1 MSSVPARTPSWS
13 IPAAATLA
21 AQVFLAVAAPTG
33 AERAFDPAGQGR
45 PALRVF
51 RDRDGLPQNTVH
63 AATFDDRGRLWI
75 GTQDGAAVSSG
86 GGWQAVNMPGRMES
100 NFVRAI
106 LSASD
111 GSLWFGTQAGG
122 VHRLVQGQ
130 WEEVA
135 PPCPQQAGNRVNAL
149 LETIDPPA
157 IWVGTH
163 GCGVARRAGG
173 AWEVFG
179 RSHGLP
185 SERVWG
191 LHASPA
197 GGKAPASVWVGTEAG
212 VAVLAPGSTRFS
224 REPGF
229 PHVSAKPFLE
239 RETAGGVELWIGTY
253 GSGVFRRRAG
263 IWTALTEKDG
273 LPSAFVTSLASHG
286 GSGPVW
292 VGTDGGGLASVTEDG
307 VEIIDS
313 SSGLPS
319 NAVYSL
325 IAAGPER
332 GGKALWIGTR
342 SGGLVRMMRGRWQTF
357 LPAADGSALPV
368 TALLLGTGDG
378 GSPTAWFGLDGGGLA
393 RLDRHGWTRFEEKP
407 GELPSNTVQCL
418 LTTRDDEGVSTLW
431 VGTRHGGLVRR
442 VGENWVVANQKSGA
456 LPNDMVQT
464 LAERHGDG
472 GAPELW
478 VGTRGGLAVFKQGH
492 WNGAPAGLHLPHP
505 SVQVLLESQD
515 SSGARTMWIGTAGGL
530 AKYAAGV
537 SSLVSIS
544 LRNRSVQALQVVNA
558 PAGRRELWIGT
569 DGGGVSRLDLSG
581 HLRDLPTLTDESDP
595 PLPNNVVYQIL
606 QDRQGRVY
614 LLTNRGVARLS
625 WRRPG
630 QDKFDVHTF
639 TVDDGL
645 ASNQGNRGAGD
656 VDWRGRIWIGAVG
669 GASMFDPAAEED
681 DRTSKPLLLQ
691 QSSPGRRGVVIADGE
706 RLPWRRA
713 QLVFNYA
720 LLSHFRE
727 GDTRYRTQ
735 LQPPEDE
742 PSDWGADS
750 RREVGPL
757 APGDYTFRVW
767 GRDYAGNITGPVAS
781 SFTVLPPL
789 WQTWWA
795 MALYV
800 LFSTAMVAAVVS
812 ARSRAH
818 RRRERALAELVAART
833 RELTDANELLREM
846 SYLDPV
852 TEIGN
857 RRRFDERLDHEWRR
871 AIRSGGALSLI
882 MVDLDFFKEF
892 NDTFG
897 HQRGDQCLRA
907 IAAALADG
915 LPRAGDSVARY
926 GGEEFAVILP
936 LTERTGAVKLA
947 ESLRSRVEDLGIVH
961 PASAAAPVVTIS
973 CGVATVWPTTE
984 VEPGE
989 LVRLADES
997 LYVAKHAGRNRTVA
1011 QHGAPRSSS
1020 SPAAVQPS
1028 PPV

>member
-1 MSSVPARTPSWS
+1 MRTATARAPFRSN
-13 IPAAATLA
+13 PAAATLA
-21 AQVFLAVAAPTG
+21 ALVSIAVAAPTG
-33 AERAFDPAGQGR
+33 AERAFDPAEQGR
-45 PALRVF
+45 PAMRVF
-51 RDRDGLPQNTVH
+51 RDRDGVPQNTVH
-63 AATFDDRGRLWI
+63 AITFDAQGRLWI

-86 GGWQAVNMPGRMES
+86 RGWQVVNMPNRMES

-106 LSASD
+106 LTASD

-122 VHRLVQGQ
+122 LHRLAEDR
-130 WEEVA
+130 WEDVA
-135 PPCPQQAGNRVNAL
+135 PPCPDPTGGRVNAL
-149 LETIDPPA
+149 VETLDPPA
-157 IWVGTH
+157 IWVATH

-179 RSHGLP
+179 RNRGLP

-197 GGKAPASVWVGTEAG
+197 GGTAPASVWVGTESG
-212 VAVLAPGSTRFS
+212 VAVLAPGSSRFS
-224 REPGF
+224 PEPGF
-229 PHVSAKPFLE
+229 PHISTNAFLE
-239 RETAGGVELWIGTY
+239 TETAGGVELWIGTY

-263 IWTALTEKDG
+263 VWTALTEKDG

-286 GSGPVW
+286 GGGPVW
-292 VGTDGGGLASVTEDG
+292 VGTDGGGLAAVTENG
-307 VEIIDS
+307 VEIVDAN
-313 SSGLPS
+313 SGLPS

-325 IAAGPER
+325 LAAGPER

-342 SGGLVRMMRGRWQTF
+342 SGGLVRMMHGRWQSF
-357 LPAADGSALPV
+357 LPAADGASRPV
-368 TALLLGTGDG
+368 TAVLPDPGEGD
-378 GSPTAWFGLDGGGLA
+378 SPAAWFGTDGGGLA
-393 RLDRHGWTRFEEKP
+393 RLDRRGWTRFAEKP

-418 LTTRDDEGVSTLW
+418 LTTRDEEGVSTLW
-431 VGTRHGGLVRR
+431 VGTRHGGLAQLSGGRWKVFDQR
-442 VGENWVVANQKSGA
+442 AGA

-464 LAERHGDG
+464 LAEARGDG
-472 GAPELW
+472 GVPELW
-478 VGTRGGLAVFKQGH
+478 VGTRGGLAVFRQGRWH
-492 WNGAPAGLHLPHP
+492 DAAAGLRLPHP

-515 SSGARTMWIGTAGGL
+515 PSGARVMWIGTAGGL
-530 AKYAAGV
+530 VRYSAGV
-537 SSLVSIS
+537 SSLVSVS
-544 LRNRSVQALQVVNA
+544 LRNRSVQALQVVIA

-569 DGGGVSRLDLSG
+569 DGGGVARLDLSPAPQE
-581 HLRDLPTLTDESDP
+581 LPGLTDESSP

-606 QDRQGRVY
+606 QDRDGRIY

-625 WRRPG
+625 WRQPG
-630 QDKFDVHTF
+630 QEEFDVHTF

-645 ASNQGNRGAGD
+645 VSNQGNRGAGA

-669 GASMFDPAAEED
+669 GASMFDPAVEED
-681 DRTSKPLLLQ
+681 DRTPKPLLLHV
-691 QSSPGRRGVVIADGE
+691 SSAGRRQVKIDNGE

-713 QLVFNYA
+713 RLVFDST

-727 GDTRYRTQ
+727 GDTRYRTE
-735 LQPPEDE
+735 LQPLDVE
-742 PSDWGADS
+742 PSEWGPDS

-757 APGDYTFRVW
+757 APGDYLIRVW
-767 GRDYAGNITGPVAS
+767 GRDYAGNVTGPVAS

-795 MALYV
+795 VALYV
-800 LFSTAMVAAVVS
+800 LLATIVVAAVVA

-871 AIRSGGALSLI
+871 AIRGGSALSLI

-897 HQRGDQCLRA
+897 HQRGDECLRA

-915 LPRAGDSVARY
+915 LPRAGDAVARY

-936 LTERTGAVKLA
+936 LTEREGAVKLA
-947 ESLRSRVEDLGIVH
+947 EVLRRRVEDLGVDH
-961 PASAAAPVVTIS
+961 PASGTARVVTIS
-973 CGVATVWPTTE
+973 CGVATVWPTAD

-997 LYVAKHAGRNRTVA
+997 LYVAKHSGRNRTVA

-1020 SPAAVQPS
+1020 SLAAVQPA
-1028 PPV
+1028 PPA